1 MKTFMDQMVS
11 QRNDYLLELE
21 AIGWNGILD
30 PNRIKEDKTFI
41 ESKVTIQKAK
51 EIVKKY
57 KNRTNNLLENA
68 KDNIRS
74 LNISE
79 SSKRGMLSG
88 FGFDRGMGKAK
99 DNIDAMWSLE
109 AKTINEFENI
119 ITLLAARKGAWVV
132 ESGQILFYNDSDLER
147 FNSYIA
153 SIQNIMNQQEQ
164 TQRQSVQT
172 VHRNFDRLKEIK

>member
-1 MKTFMDQMVS
+1 MDQMAS

-30 PNRIKEDKTFI
+30 PNRIEKDKTFI

-57 KNRTNNLLENA
+57 KNRANTLLENA

-74 LNISE
+74 LNVSE
-79 SSKRGMLSG
+79 SSKREMLS
-88 FGFDRGMGKAK
+88 GFDRGMEKAK

-109 AKTINEFENI
+109 AKTINEFVSI

-132 ESGQILFYNDSDLER
+132 EGGQILFYNDSDLER
-147 FNSYIA
+147 FNSYIV

-164 TQRQSVQT
+164 IQRQSVQT
-172 VHRNFDRLKEIK
+172 VNRNFDRLKEIK